1 MAVALPFI
9 ALAVEAGA
17 TAYGVHNSMEQS
29 REAKDQM
36 RDQENQQIAMQ
47 QEFQQQQA
55 QQDQQNTSMEQAA
68 INRQRAIASGY
79 QNAAGRTNFTSP
91 LGLPG
96 GANTSRP
103 SLLGL

>member
-9 ALAVEAGA
+9 GLAISAAA
-17 TAYGVHNSMEQS
+17 TGYSVSQG
-29 REAKDQM
+29 
-36 RDQENQQIAMQ
+36 RDQAREQRDAQRDQQNSQLAMQ

-55 QQDQQNTSMEQAA
+55 QQDQQMGEQQQQEMA
-68 INRQRAIASGY
+68 RQRAIASGY

-96 GANTSRP
+96 GANTARP